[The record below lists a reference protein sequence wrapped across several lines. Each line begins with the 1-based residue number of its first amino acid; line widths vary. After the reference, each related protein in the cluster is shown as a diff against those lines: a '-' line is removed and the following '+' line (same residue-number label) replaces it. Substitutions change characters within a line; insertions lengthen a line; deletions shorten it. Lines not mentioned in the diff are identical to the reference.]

1 MQVGRAGVVAMG
13 LGCALLIGC
22 GDEDA
27 GRAAAQRAPTDGAKV
42 IDVASLEGATGN
54 ITVCQSKDITGN
66 TKDAIEQFNAQNN
79 GVTVK
84 LLEIGTS
91 ADEQRTQFVQR
102 QEAKSSE
109 CDVFSADVIWT
120 AEFALQRWIYDMT
133 PYVTKRK
140 SALIPAT
147 VAPATYDGRL
157 WGMPEDT
164 GAALLYFRTDQ
175 VESAPATW
183 QEVYAEAEA
192 EDGIVYQGGPYEGL
206 TCNFLELAF
215 AAGGTVISAD
225 GKKATIDSPENVRAL
240 ELMVDGVESGTAA
253 RGVTTYMEEDSRR
266 YWEAGRATFMRNW
279 SYAYPL
285 GHMEGSKVK
294 GRFAVA
300 PLPAF
305 DGGGTAG
312 ILGGHNQVISVYSK
326 NPGAALKWIDFF
338 TSAEWQ
344 KHTFDKYALPVPT
357 ASVYDDPAIRK
368 KYPFVAQLKAA
379 IAQAKPRPVSPVY
392 PQISQAIYNNVNAAL
407 AGKVAPAEAL
417 RTAQSEIQSALET
430 F

>member
-1 MQVGRAGVVAMG
+1 LRGTGVVAMV

-22 GDEDA
+22 GGDDDPD
-27 GRAAAQRAPTDGAKV
+27 RAAAQGGPTAGAKV
-42 IDVASLEGATGN
+42 MDVASMESAEGN
-54 ITVCQSKDITGN
+54 VTVCQSKDITGN
-66 TKDAIEQFNAQNN
+66 TKDAIERFNAQDN

-84 LLEIGTS
+84 LLELGTS
-91 ADEQRTQFVQR
+91 ADEQRTLFVQR

-120 AEFALQRWIYDMT
+120 AEFALQGWIYDMT
-133 PYVTKRK
+133 PYVEQRK
-140 SALIPAT
+140 ADLIPAT
-147 VAPATYDGRL
+147 VGPATYDGKL

-175 VESAPATW
+175 VERAPATW

-206 TCNFLELAF
+206 TCNFLELAY

-225 GKKATIDSPENVRAL
+225 GERATIDSPENVRAL
-240 ELMVDGVESGTAA
+240 ELMVDGVESGATA

-285 GHMEGSKVK
+285 GQLEGSKVK
-294 GRFAVA
+294 GSFAVA

-305 DGGGTAG
+305 EGGGTAG
-312 ILGGHNQVISVYSK
+312 ILGGHNQVVSVYSE

-344 KHTFDKYALPVPT
+344 KHTFEKYALPVPT
-357 ASVYDDPAIRK
+357 ASVYDDPAIRR
-368 KYPFVAQLKAA
+368 KYPFVSQLEAA
-379 IAQAKPRPVSPVY
+379 IAQARPRPVSPVY
-392 PQISQAIYNNVNAAL
+392 PQISQAIYKNVNAAL